1 MRSTIVRFSLFGLGL
16 ALLIGAS
23 AATAFAG
30 APTAPAPEIDG
41 GTIATG
47 LAGLSAAVL
56 ILRARRGSK

>member
-1 MRSTIVRFSLFGLGL
+1 MRSVVARFGLFAFGI
-16 ALLIGAS
+16 LLMTS
-23 AATAFAG
+23 PAFAA

-56 ILRARRGSK
+56 ILRARRRSK